1 MEMLTSFPCK
11 SQEAKYDGSRRE
23 TGGVV
28 VIASVYQLLTM
39 FLAAGGFI
47 CGGA

>member
-28 VIASVYQLLTM
+28 IASVYQLLTM
-39 FLAAGGFI
+39 FLAAGGFV